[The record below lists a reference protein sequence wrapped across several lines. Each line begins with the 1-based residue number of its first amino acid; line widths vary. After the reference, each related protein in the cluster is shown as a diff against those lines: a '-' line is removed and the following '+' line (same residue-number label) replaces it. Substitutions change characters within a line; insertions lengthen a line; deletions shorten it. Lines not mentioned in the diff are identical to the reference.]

1 MKIGRSVDGF
11 ALVFLLAM
19 AAMAGPANGSTETSE
34 ERAEEQAEQPRPLE
48 VRPVEPLPVEPLPV
62 EVQILG
68 VPPQEPPAD
77 PGVHIDEHL
86 EATEP
91 DRVSPGEQV
100 PAEQHSD
107 ETEKN
112 DRSPFA
118 ILGQYVNPG
127 TARRLSWAGIDFFV
141 GGAVRTPVVVAHG
154 AEDGPVVCLTGA
166 VHGDELNG
174 IEIVRRVMFE
184 AEPENMSGT
193 LIGVPIVNIQG
204 FQRASRYLPDRRDL
218 NRYFPGDPSGS
229 SASRIAYDFF
239 ENIVRKCDELIDLH
253 TGSFHRTNLTQ
264 LRADL
269 TDDAVREMSE
279 GFGDM
284 AVLHNAGSA
293 GTLRGAAVAAGI
305 PAVTVEAGEPMR
317 LDTSAV
323 EQGVEGIQN
332 YLAHRE
338 MIERRRFFGDP
349 QPIYYRSSWVRA
361 DLGGILFSRVELG
374 ESVEVGDK
382 LGTVTDPITN
392 GRAHVISPFKGTV
405 LGMAVNQF
413 VMPGFA
419 LFRIGVET
427 SDEDLENFA
436 PPTTLPI
443 PADDSEHDED
453 PGFGIDERPE

>member
-1 MKIGRSVDGF
+1 MKIGCSVGGF
-11 ALVFLLAM
+11 ALVVLS
-19 AAMAGPANGSTETSE
+19 AAAVAGHAAGSTETSE
-34 ERAEEQAEQPRPLE
+34 QRAEAQAEKPRPLE
-48 VRPVEPLPVEPLPV
+48 VRTVEPLPV

-68 VPPQEPPAD
+68 TSPAAR
-77 PGVHIDEHL
+77 PGDVDDRIDERL
-86 EATEP
+86 DAAAP
-91 DRVSPGEQV
+91 DRVPTGTHGAGGEQV
-100 PAEQHSD
+100 D
-107 ETEKN
+107 EAAKKK
-112 DRSPFA
+112 RLPFS
-118 ILGQYVNPG
+118 ILGEYVNPG
-127 TARRLSWAGIDFFV
+127 TARRLSWKGIDYFV

-184 AEPENMSGT
+184 AEPANMSGT
-193 LIGVPIVNIQG
+193 LVGVPIVNIQG

-229 SASRIAYDFF
+229 SASRIAHDFF

-323 EQGVEGIQN
+323 EQGVAGIQN

-349 QPIYYRSSWVRA
+349 QPIYYRSTWVRA

-392 GRAHVISPFKGTV
+392 GRAHVLSPYRGTV

-427 SDEDLENFA
+427 SDEDLENFT
-436 PPTTLPI
+436 PPTTLPVT
-443 PADDSEHDED
+443 ADDSEHDEHD
-453 PGFGIDERPE
+453 EDHGFGIDERPE

>member
-1 MKIGRSVDGF
+1 MKIGCSVGGF
-11 ALVFLLAM
+11 ALIYLLVATAM
-19 AAMAGPANGSTETSE
+19 PVPAAGSTETAES
-34 ERAEEQAEQPRPLE
+34 RAEEEAQEPRPLE
-48 VRPVEPLPVEPLPV
+48 VRTVEPLPV
-62 EVQILG
+62 EVEVLG
-68 VPPQEPPAD
+68 VPPADVPGDAAD
-77 PGVHIDEHL
+77 PIDERL
-86 EATEP
+86 DEGEP
-91 DRVSPGEQV
+91 DRVPSGE
-100 PAEQHSD
+100 PDTDEKKSD
-107 ETEKN
+107 EAARKK
-112 DRSPFA
+112 RLPFA
-118 ILGQYVNPG
+118 ILGEYVNPG

-154 AEDGPVVCLTGA
+154 AKDGPVVCLTGA

-174 IEIVRRVMFE
+174 IEVVRRVMFE
-184 AEPENMSGT
+184 AEPENMAGT
-193 LIGVPIVNIQG
+193 LVGVPIVNIQG

-218 NRYFPGDPSGS
+218 NRYFPGDPTGS
-229 SASRIAYDFF
+229 SASRIAHDFF

-332 YLAHRE
+332 YLAHRD

-349 QPIYYRSSWVRA
+349 QPIYYRSTWVRS

-374 ESVEVGDK
+374 EKVDVGDK

-405 LGMAVNQF
+405 LGMALNQF

-427 SDEDLENFA
+427 SDEDLENFS
-436 PPTTLPI
+436 PPTTLPVA
-443 PADDSEHDED
+443 ADDSEHDED
-453 PGFGIDERPE
+453 PGFGVDERPE